1 MPRSKSPIGQAS
13 AAGLTRSPGATTAR
27 GAGYMTATI
36 DPASIK
42 ALERALKNLDKG
54 LRKKIA
60 KEALRKWGRVTVKA
74 AKGFAWKN
82 AERTKRQLTLKVKSY
97 RRAVWAGVGVKTEQI
112 RTPRESRRGR
122 YSPFVGWKSHFMEVG
137 WHAFPKNY
145 GGFGQG
151 GNVARNEVRQKNLR
165 IQRGEAI
172 TKKITVYRNG
182 KPHVRTIKERA
193 STISRNNE
201 ASFGGRGWRRGVR
214 GYKGVFQ
221 SQYARHYLFKAGM
234 VGRSHLIAYLNQA
247 ASDAV
252 RDTQKGKTA

>member
-1 MPRSKSPIGQAS
+1 MPRLKSPIGQAS

-36 DPASIK
+36 DPESIK

-74 AKGFAWKN
+74 ARGFAWKN

-97 RRAVWAGVGVKTEQI
+97 KRAVWAGVGVKTEQI
-112 RTPRESRRGR
+112 KTPRESRLGR
-122 YSPFVGWKSHFMEVG
+122 HSPFVGWKSHFMEVG
-137 WHAFPKNY
+137 WHAWPK
-145 GGFGQG
+145 GVS
-151 GNVARNEVRQKNLR
+151 GNAERVQEIIRNKR
-165 IQRGEAI
+165 IEAGEAL
-172 TKKITVYRNG
+172 TRQITVYRNG
-182 KPHVRTIKERA
+182 KPHVRTIKEKKRTLSDRGSA
-193 STISRNNE
+193 G
-201 ASFGGRGWRRGVR
+201 GGRAWRRGVR
-214 GYKGVFQ
+214 GRKGVFQ

-252 RDTQKGKTA
+252 RDAQKGKTA

>member
-1 MPRSKSPIGQAS
+1 MPRLKSPIGQAS

-42 ALERALKNLDKG
+42 ALERALQSVDKG
-54 LRKKIA
+54 LRKRIA

-74 AKGFAWKN
+74 AKGFAWRN

-97 RRAVWAGVGVKTEQI
+97 KRAVWAGVGVKTEQI
-112 RTPRESRRGR
+112 KTPRESRLGR
-122 YSPFVGWKSHFMEVG
+122 HSPFVGWKSHFMEVG

-165 IQRGEAI
+165 IERGEAF
-172 TKKITVYRNG
+172 TKQIIAYRNG

-193 STISRNNE
+193 SKLSRDNQ
-201 ASFGGRGWRRGVR
+201 AAFGGRGWRRGVR
-214 GYKGVFQ
+214 GYKGTFQ

-234 VGRSHLIAYLNQA
+234 VGRSHLIAYLSQA
-247 ASDAV
+247 AADAV
-252 RDTQKGKTA
+252 RDAQKGRTA